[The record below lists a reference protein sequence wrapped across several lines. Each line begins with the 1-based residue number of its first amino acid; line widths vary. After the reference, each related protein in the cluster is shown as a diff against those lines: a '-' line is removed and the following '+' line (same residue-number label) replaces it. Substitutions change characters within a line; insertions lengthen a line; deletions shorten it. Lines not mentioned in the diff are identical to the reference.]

1 LFQGEKL
8 HEELLTDGTV
18 FPSEHPRI
26 MRMKENALRPSV
38 LETCITCLMMACET
52 HERGM
57 IESMVKAIVSEYT
70 PQLPVTAPAQVPE
83 PELESGKA
91 RLSLIHK
98 FVPFRI

>member
-1 LFQGEKL
+1 
-8 HEELLTDGTV
+8 
-18 FPSEHPRI
+18 

-70 PQLPVTAPAQVPE
+70 PQLPTTTPAQVPE

>member
-1 LFQGEKL
+1 
-8 HEELLTDGTV
+8 
-18 FPSEHPRI
+18 
-26 MRMKENALRPSV
+26 M

-57 IESMVKAIVSEYT
+57 IESMVKAIVNEYT
-70 PQLPVTAPAQVPE
+70 PQLPTTVPAPAPVPE